1 MKRLVTMNNKIPI
14 LCNLVGQFNE
24 ICSNL
29 TLLKYQRVC
38 AQKIQSYHIYI
49 ENFGLC
55 KVKYSL
61 FMEYSSSYKSW
72 LFFWNIWNIKYNLIL
87 LILILINSINFYN

>member
-49 ENFGLC
+49 ENFGSETKL
-55 KVKYSL
+55 VPNVWDWY
-61 FMEYSSSYKSW
+61 W
-72 LFFWNIWNIKYNLIL
+72 V
-87 LILILINSINFYN
+87 

>member
-29 TLLKYQRVC
+29 TLLKYQSLCTEDSIISYLYREFW
-38 AQKIQSYHIYI
+38 IMQSKVFIIY
-49 ENFGLC
+49 G
-55 KVKYSL
+55 V
-61 FMEYSSSYKSW
+61 
-72 LFFWNIWNIKYNLIL
+72 
-87 LILILINSINFYN
+87 